1 MADKKLN
8 EVSQLT
14 DFDYALVVKGNDV
27 AKVTKQQLATILGGL
42 IEIDSCIKDKKRKVV
57 DANKTPV
64 NEFIFAYTG
73 STNLP
78 TDSVS
83 GGLLTLGFMDGSSS
97 SKLQFFFQHNNV
109 FKRIQWYNSWQNWEK
124 IKTE

>member
-1 MADKKLN
+1 MIFPILPLYPFLILRILQ
-8 EVSQLT
+8 VILLHLQPGST
-14 DFDYALVVKGNDV
+14 D
-27 AKVTKQQLATILGGL
+27 LGEL

-57 DANKTPV
+57 DANETPV

-78 TDSVS
+78 TDSAS

>member
-1 MADKKLN
+1 MRRKHKKNHFTFDKGRHIGILAMPGIVVAD
-8 EVSQLT
+8 E
-14 DFDYALVVKGNDV
+14 GE
-27 AKVTKQQLATILGGL
+27 L

-57 DANKTPV
+57 DANETPV

-78 TDSVS
+78 TDSAS